1 MRWDETLH
9 MGEQGMKHGGM
20 LTSYKHRTDCGD
32 AATEYSFMK
41 DWLIVRQR
49 LMANRYNLHSI
60 KNLYEW
66 CTQYRIY

>member
-20 LTSYKHRTDCGD
+20 LTSYKHRKDCGEVFG

-41 DWLIVRQR
+41 D
-49 LMANRYNLHSI
+49 
-60 KNLYEW
+60 
-66 CTQYRIY
+66 